1 MQALLRER
9 RVSVLAM
16 LGATAAGPAAIVHF
30 FGGQR
35 VYIEETV
42 HFFGIGVSAGFA
54 ALAAIAL
61 TRAGRERGDGRAVL
75 VGTAFSVMAALLLVH
90 GLTTPEV
97 LTGDN
102 GVVAFSGAAT
112 LPVGGAVLALSAVP
126 PAGGGPEGVRPLL
139 RLQAVLL
146 ILIGI
151 LGAVGIFLPELVPTV
166 PKPSSPVAVAAL
178 ASGLVFFL
186 VLGVR
191 AARTFLLTRRRADM
205 AVVAGVA
212 LLGVALVPALTM
224 DWYHLGFWI
233 GHAFELVG
241 VALVAIPVALDLNR
255 GSQSRPLAGDLR
267 GSELVQAAD
276 AFLGPTVKALLVQL
290 AEKDA
295 YTEGHTRRVALLAAQ
310 IGEDL
315 GLAPARVRDLALG
328 AMVHDVG
335 KLSVPDAIL
344 QKPAKLS
351 EEEFAVI
358 RRHPVWG
365 RELVDELGGFSP
377 QVATLVLDHHE
388 RLDGKGYPRGLESAD
403 IDLDTRILTVCDV
416 YDALISTRVYREAW
430 SPERA
435 LGLLWSEAE
444 KAFDPSCVA
453 ALERVL
459 EREAVLPPAAVSA

>member
-1 MQALLRER
+1 
-9 RVSVLAM
+9 
-16 LGATAAGPAAIVHF
+16 
-30 FGGQR
+30 
-35 VYIEETV
+35 
-42 HFFGIGVSAGFA
+42 
-54 ALAAIAL
+54 
-61 TRAGRERGDGRAVL
+61 
-75 VGTAFSVMAALLLVH
+75 
-90 GLTTPEV
+90 
-97 LTGDN
+97 
-102 GVVAFSGAAT
+102 
-112 LPVGGAVLALSAVP
+112 
-126 PAGGGPEGVRPLL
+126 
-139 RLQAVLL
+139 
-146 ILIGI
+146 
-151 LGAVGIFLPELVPTV
+151 
-166 PKPSSPVAVAAL
+166 
-178 ASGLVFFL
+178 
-186 VLGVR
+186 
-191 AARTFLLTRRRADM
+191 M

-224 DWYHLGFWI
+224 GWYQLGWWLGHL
-233 GHAFELVG
+233 FELAG
-241 VALVAIPVALDLNR
+241 VALVAVPVALDLNR

-290 AEKDA
+290 GEKDA

-344 QKPAKLS
+344 QKPAKLT

-459 EREAVLPPAAVSA
+459 EREDVLPPAAVSA